1 MAGTFSESW
10 YRIARL
16 RAALRPTVKCRKQ
29 YYRGVPWYFLH
40 DPYNKNFYRLNPAYY
55 RFLSRLRF
63 NRTIE
68 EAWIE
73 ALEDDPENGPGQQ
86 DVLSLLIELHNENL
100 IYFNESPDSNHLFV
114 RGGEKKSRE
123 TKQQWMNILFLRIP
137 LWNPDRWLT
146 RLLPLWR
153 LLFSKTGL
161 LIGAVVLALGIT
173 TAIEHAA
180 ELTAQAGQ
188 VLAPGNFLLLYVGVA
203 VIKLFHEIG
212 HGAICKRF
220 GGTVNAVGL
229 MLLLFVPLPY
239 IDATSSWELRNK
251 WQRILISAGGM
262 LMEFVI
268 GAVACMVWAYAPP
281 GIVHSIA
288 YNMMLTATVS
298 TLLFNCNPLLKY
310 DGYYILADLI
320 EIPNLFQKSR
330 EQVLRWCEKH
340 LFGRRD
346 VELPAQSWSE
356 AAWLFGY
363 GFASM
368 IYRVVLLVGI
378 LLFIADSYAALGMA
392 LALCMGAVWVV
403 KPLWHFAGYLLTS
416 PQLQPVRRRAVGVS
430 MALLTL
436 PLLMLFAY
444 PWPTQ
449 AIFPGVVESGVQS
462 EVLAETAGQVAEVLV
477 QPGSSVEQGQA
488 LIRLANP
495 LLALDR
501 RKVETQ
507 LEQIAVL
514 EQGALL
520 DGGGDR
526 LPLAKRKEASEK
538 LLDDIR
544 TSERH
549 LVIVAPQSGVWIYS
563 APREVQGQWVA
574 KGCQFGEILN
584 LERMRFS
591 AVVSQEE
598 ASSLFAQKLE
608 GLAVRLAGQGERTL
622 AVSAHNLIP
631 HAHEVLPNQALSW
644 MAGGRVTTDS
654 NGRDV
659 LRAAEPF
666 YLLNA
671 DLESAPQ
678 QRILAGQTGQLR
690 VELAPQSLAE
700 RGYRAVRQFLQK
712 RYLL

>member
-29 YYRGVPWYFLH
+29 YYRGTPWYFLH
-40 DPYNKNFYRLNPAYY
+40 DPYNKSFYRLNPAYY
-55 RFLSRLRF
+55 RFISRLRF
-63 NRTIE
+63 DRTIE
-68 EAWIE
+68 EVWLD
-73 ALEDDPENGPGQQ
+73 ALKDDPETGPGQQ
-86 DVLSLLIELHNENL
+86 DVLSLLIELHSENL
-100 IYFNESPDSNHLFV
+100 IYFNESPDSGHLFL
-114 RGGEKKSRE
+114 RGDEKKSKE
-123 TKQQWMNILFLRIP
+123 TMQQWMNILFMRIP

-146 RLLPLWR
+146 QLLPLWR
-153 LLFSKTGL
+153 LLYSKTGL
-161 LIGAVVLALGIT
+161 LIGAVLLALGIKT
-173 TAIEHAA
+173 GIEHAA

-188 VLAPGNFLLLYVGVA
+188 VLAPGNFLLLWVGVA
-203 VIKLFHEIG
+203 IIKLFHEIG

-220 GGTVNAVGL
+220 GGTVNTVGV

-239 IDATSSWELRNK
+239 IDATSSWELRDK

-262 LMEFVI
+262 LMEFFI
-268 GAVACMVWAYAPP
+268 GACACMVWAYAPP
-281 GIVHSIA
+281 GLIRSIT

-298 TLLFNCNPLLKY
+298 TLLFNSNPLLKY

-356 AAWLFGY
+356 AAWLCGY
-363 GFASM
+363 GCASM
-368 IYRVVLLVGI
+368 VYRVVLLVGI

-392 LALCMGAVWVV
+392 LAIFMGAAWVI
-403 KPLWHFAGYLLTS
+403 KPLWHFAGYLFTS
-416 PQLQPVRRRAVGVS
+416 PQLQLVRRRAVAVS
-430 MALLTL
+430 MAAISL
-436 PLLMLFAY
+436 PLLLVFGY

-449 AIFPGVVESGVQS
+449 AVFPGVVESTVHS
-462 EVLAETAGQVAEVLV
+462 EVLAETAGQVAEMLV
-477 QPGSSVEQGQA
+477 QPGSMVAQGQA
-488 LIRLANP
+488 LIRLTNP
-495 LLALDR
+495 VLALDR
-501 RKVETQ
+501 RKVEAQ

-526 LPLAKRKEASEK
+526 LPLAKRKEASER
-538 LLDDIR
+538 LLDDIA
-544 TSERH
+544 TSEKQ
-549 LVIVAPQSGVWIYS
+549 LLICAAQSGLWIFS
-563 APREVQGQWVA
+563 TPREVQGQWVA
-574 KGCQFGEILN
+574 KGYQFGEILN

-598 ASSLFAQKLE
+598 ASSLFAQQLK
-608 GLAVRLAGQGERTL
+608 GLAVRLSGQGERSL
-622 AVSAHNLIP
+622 AVGDHNLIP
-631 HAHEVLPNQALSW
+631 HAHENLPNQALSW
-644 MAGGRVTTDS
+644 MAGGTVTTDS

-666 YLLNA
+666 YLLHA
-671 DLESAPQ
+671 DLQAAPGL
-678 QRILAGQTGQLR
+678 LAGQTGQLR
-690 VELAPQSLAE
+690 VQLAPQSMAE